1 MSVRAAEP
9 VRVSTLEL
17 FFDLVF
23 VFTITQLTTVLVR
36 EPNGRGALQVFLML
50 AVIWWMY
57 GGYAWLTNAVPP
69 EGFTRRLLLL
79 GGMAGFLVLALAIP
93 RAFAGTGLTF
103 GLAYMVVIGVH
114 GGLFI
119 RASARNV
126 SMAFRG
132 VAAINAVA
140 ALIVLV
146 GGIVGGTAEYLLW
159 AAAFVLTWF
168 GTPRLTDDS
177 GFEIGPSHFVERH
190 GLVVIVAVGESVVAI
205 GIGAAGL
212 PVNLSL
218 VGASVLGLAL
228 SACLWW
234 VYFGGGGDSE
244 AENAMLAAPP
254 AERPGLALRGYGFP
268 HIGILLG
275 IVAVAAAEKRAV
287 GHASAHLPTAQ
298 ALYLAG
304 GLAVFLLSDVVFR
317 RALGIGRPRARIA
330 AAVLALATVPLG
342 LAVSATAQIFALVL
356 LLAVTLT
363 AEARGA
369 PPRAR
374 QRATA
379 GMEGFWGL

>member
-1 MSVRAAEP
+1 MGSVNVPRSEP
-9 VRVSTLEL
+9 GRVSTLEL

-36 EPNGRGALQVFLML
+36 EPNWRGVLQVFLML

-69 EGFTRRLLLL
+69 EGLNRRLLLL
-79 GGMAGFLVLALAIP
+79 GGMAGFLVLALSIP

-119 RASARNV
+119 RASARTV

-132 VAAINAVA
+132 VARINAVA
-140 ALIVLV
+140 ALLVLI
-146 GGIVGGTAEYLLW
+146 GGIAGGTAEYILW
-159 AAAFVLTWF
+159 GAAFLLTWF

-177 GFEIGPSHFVERH
+177 GFQIGPAHFVERH
-190 GLVVIVAVGESVVAI
+190 GLVVIVAIGESIVAI

-218 VGASVLGLAL
+218 VAVSILGLAL

-234 VYFGGGGDSE
+234 VYFAGGGDSE
-244 AENAMLAAPP
+244 AERVMTAAAP
-254 AERPGLALRGYGFP
+254 ADRPRLALQGYGFP

-275 IVAVAAAEKRAV
+275 IVGVAAAEKRAV

-298 ALYLAG
+298 TLYLAG
-304 GLAVFLLSDVVFR
+304 GIAVFLLSDVVFR
-317 RALGIGRPRARIA
+317 RALGIGRPRARVA

-342 LAVSATAQIFALVL
+342 LAVSAGAQIFALVM

-363 AEARGA
+363 AEAGVERPEELSGA
-369 PPRAR
+369 
-374 QRATA
+374 
-379 GMEGFWGL
+379 